1 MNDWMLD
8 QIARERIKDWVR
20 EAERARLIAAYN
32 QPQKKNAGSPQ
43 PRAYVKRLRLLGRIF
58 IFRVTTLPACGPFR
72 EQTQARSITQR

>member
-58 IFRVTTLPACGPFR
+58 IFRVTSLPACS
-72 EQTQARSITQR
+72 QTGQQHPA